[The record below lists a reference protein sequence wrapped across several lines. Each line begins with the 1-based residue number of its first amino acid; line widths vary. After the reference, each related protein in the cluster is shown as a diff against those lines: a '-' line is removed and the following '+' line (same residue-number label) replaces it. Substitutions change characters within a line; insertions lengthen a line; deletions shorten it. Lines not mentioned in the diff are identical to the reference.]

1 MKAINNL
8 GILLDSKIIGFD
20 NFNDDWFYQIFIL
33 KRKKDDSELNKNSSL
48 IKLYIV
54 SNLEYLNR
62 KMEEE
67 IIPLC
72 DFFKARA
79 MINVNVK
86 SYRKVAFESLK
97 KLAEEISQEHYK
109 AGLDKL
115 ITSASSASGTIGST
129 TGMVAD
135 KYKKWIIDLDSK
147 DEKYKQEIIRIINSK
162 DMLRGYNDG
171 DNDRIIDIIPSKSG
185 YHLVS
190 NPFDTNQFL
199 EILKIE
205 SIYKDNHL
213 TIPEIKKEGLTNLYI
228 PNYDE

>member
-1 MKAINNL
+1 MKAIKNL
-8 GILLDSKIIGFD
+8 EILLDSKIIDFD

-33 KRKKDDSELNKNSSL
+33 KRKKDDGVLKKNSSL
-48 IKLYIV
+48 IKSYRV

-62 KMEEE
+62 KLEEE

-79 MINVNVK
+79 MINVNMK

-115 ITSASSASGTIGST
+115 ITSACST
-129 TGMVAD
+129 TGMVEN
-135 KYKKWIIDLDSK
+135 KSKKWIIDLDSK

-162 DMLRGYNDG
+162 DMLKGYNDG
-171 DNDRIIDIIPSKSG
+171 DNDRIIGIIPSKSG

-190 NPFDTNQFL
+190 NPFDINQFL

-205 SIYKDNHL
+205 SIYEDNHL

-228 PNYDE
+228 PDYDE

>member
-1 MKAINNL
+1 MINNL
-8 GILLDSKIIGFD
+8 EVLLDSKIIDFD

-33 KRKKDDSELNKNSSL
+33 KRKKDDSGLKKNSSL
-48 IKLYIV
+48 IKSYRV

-62 KMEEE
+62 KLEEE

-79 MINVNVK
+79 MINLNVK

-115 ITSASSASGTIGST
+115 ITSAGSMG
-129 TGMVAD
+129 GMVSD
-135 KYKKWIIDLDSK
+135 KSKKWIIDLDSK
-147 DEKYKQEIIRIINSK
+147 DEKYKQEIIDIINNK
-162 DMLRGYNDG
+162 EMLKGYNDG
-171 DNDRIIDIIPSKSG
+171 DNDRIIGIIPSKSG

-190 NPFDTNQFL
+190 NPFDINQFL

-205 SIYKDNHL
+205 SIYEDNHL

-228 PNYDE
+228 PDYDE

>member
-8 GILLDSKIIGFD
+8 GILLDSKIIDFD

-48 IKLYIV
+48 IKSYRV

-115 ITSASSASGTIGST
+115 ITSACST
-129 TGMVAD
+129 TGIVGD
-135 KYKKWIIDLDSK
+135 KSKKWIIDLDSK

-171 DNDRIIDIIPSKSG
+171 DNDRIIGIIPSKSG

-190 NPFDTNQFL
+190 NPFDINQFL

-205 SIYKDNHL
+205 SIYEDNHL

-228 PNYDE
+228 PDYDE

>member
-8 GILLDSKIIGFD
+8 GILLDLKIIDFY

-33 KRKKDDSELNKNSSL
+33 KRKKDDGILNKNSSL
-48 IKLYIV
+48 IKSYRV

-62 KMEEE
+62 KLEEE

-79 MINVNVK
+79 MINLNVK

-115 ITSASSASGTIGST
+115 ITSAGSMS
-129 TGMVAD
+129 GMVAD
-135 KYKKWIIDLDSK
+135 KSK
-147 DEKYKQEIIRIINSK
+147 N
-162 DMLRGYNDG
+162 G
-171 DNDRIIDIIPSKSG
+171 
-185 YHLVS
+185 
-190 NPFDTNQFL
+190 
-199 EILKIE
+199 
-205 SIYKDNHL
+205 
-213 TIPEIKKEGLTNLYI
+213 
-228 PNYDE
+228 

>member
-8 GILLDSKIIGFD
+8 EILLDSKIIDFD

-48 IKLYIV
+48 IKSYRV

-62 KMEEE
+62 KLEEE

-97 KLAEEISQEHYK
+97 KLADEISQEHYK
-109 AGLDKL
+109 ASLDKL
-115 ITSASSASGTIGST
+115 ITSACSASGTIGSIS
-129 TGMVAD
+129 GMVGD
-135 KYKKWIIDLDSK
+135 KSKKWIIDLDSK

-162 DMLRGYNDG
+162 DMLKGYNDG
-171 DNDRIIDIIPSKSG
+171 DNDRIIGIIPSKSG
-185 YHLVS
+185 YHLIS
-190 NPFDTNQFL
+190 NPFDINQFL

-205 SIYKDNHL
+205 SIYEDNHL

-228 PNYDE
+228 PDYDE

>member
-48 IKLYIV
+48 IKSYRV

-62 KMEEE
+62 KLEEE

-97 KLAEEISQEHYK
+97 KLADEISQEHYK

-115 ITSASSASGTIGST
+115 ITSAGST
-129 TGMVAD
+129 TGMVGD

-171 DNDRIIDIIPSKSG
+171 DNDRIIGIIPSKSG

-190 NPFDTNQFL
+190 NPFDINQFL

-205 SIYKDNHL
+205 SIYEDNHL

-228 PNYDE
+228 PDYDE

>member
-8 GILLDSKIIGFD
+8 GILLDSKIIDFD

-33 KRKKDDSELNKNSSL
+33 KRKKDDSELKKNSSL
-48 IKLYIV
+48 IKSYRV

-62 KMEEE
+62 KLEEE

-115 ITSASSASGTIGST
+115 ITSAGSMS
-129 TGMVAD
+129 GMVD
-135 KYKKWIIDLDSK
+135 IPSGIKKWIIDLDSK

-171 DNDRIIDIIPSKSG
+171 DNDRIIGIIPSKSG
-185 YHLVS
+185 YHLLS
-190 NPFDTNQFL
+190 NPFDINQFL

-205 SIYKDNHL
+205 SIYEDNHL

-228 PNYDE
+228 PDYDE

>member
-1 MKAINNL
+1 MKSINNL
-8 GILLDSKIIGFD
+8 GILLDSKIIDFD

-48 IKLYIV
+48 IKSYRV

-62 KMEEE
+62 KLEEE

-79 MINVNVK
+79 MININMK

-115 ITSASSASGTIGST
+115 ITSAGSMS
-129 TGMVAD
+129 GMVGD
-135 KYKKWIIDLDSK
+135 KFKKWIIDLDSK
-147 DEKYKQEIIRIINSK
+147 EEKYKQEIIRIINSK
-162 DMLRGYNDG
+162 DMLKGYNDD
-171 DNDRIIDIIPSKSG
+171 DNDRIIGIIPSKSG
-185 YHLVS
+185 YHLIS
-190 NPFDTNQFL
+190 NPFDINQFL

-205 SIYKDNHL
+205 SIYEDNHL

-228 PNYDE
+228 PDYDE

>member
-1 MKAINNL
+1 MKAIKNL
-8 GILLDSKIIGFD
+8 EILLDSKIIDFD

-33 KRKKDDSELNKNSSL
+33 KRKKDDGVLKKNSAL
-48 IKLYIV
+48 IKSYRV

-62 KMEEE
+62 KLEEE

-79 MINVNVK
+79 MINVNMK

-115 ITSASSASGTIGST
+115 ITSACST
-129 TGMVAD
+129 TGMVEN
-135 KYKKWIIDLDSK
+135 KSKKWIIDLDSK

-171 DNDRIIDIIPSKSG
+171 DNDRIIGIIPSKSG

-190 NPFDTNQFL
+190 NPFDINQFL

-205 SIYKDNHL
+205 SIYEDNHL

-228 PNYDE
+228 PDYDE

>member
-1 MKAINNL
+1 MKAIKNL
-8 GILLDSKIIGFD
+8 EILLDSKIIDFD

-33 KRKKDDSELNKNSSL
+33 KRKKDDGVLKKNSSL
-48 IKLYIV
+48 IKSYRV

-62 KMEEE
+62 KLEEE

-79 MINVNVK
+79 MINVNMK

-115 ITSASSASGTIGST
+115 ITSACST
-129 TGMVAD
+129 TGMVEN
-135 KYKKWIIDLDSK
+135 KSKKWIIDLDSK

-162 DMLRGYNDG
+162 DMLRCYNDG
-171 DNDRIIDIIPSKSG
+171 DNDRIIGIIPSKSG

-190 NPFDTNQFL
+190 NPFDINQFL

-205 SIYKDNHL
+205 SIYEDNHL

-228 PNYDE
+228 PDYYE

>member
-8 GILLDSKIIGFD
+8 EVLLNSKLIDFD

-33 KRKKDDSELNKNSSL
+33 KRKKDDSGLKKNSSL
-48 IKLYIV
+48 IKSYRV

-62 KMEEE
+62 KLKEE

-79 MINVNVK
+79 MINLNVK
-86 SYRKVAFESLK
+86 SYRKAAFESLK
-97 KLAEEISQEHYK
+97 KLADEISQEHYK

-115 ITSASSASGTIGST
+115 ITSAGSASG
-129 TGMVAD
+129 MVSD
-135 KYKKWIIDLDSK
+135 KSKKWIIDLDSK
-147 DEKYKQEIIRIINSK
+147 DEKYKQEIIDIINNK
-162 DMLRGYNDG
+162 DMLKGYNDG
-171 DNDRIIDIIPSKSG
+171 DNDRIIGIIPSKSG

-190 NPFDTNQFL
+190 NPFDINQFL

-205 SIYKDNHL
+205 SIYEDNHL

-228 PNYDE
+228 PDYDE

>member
-8 GILLDSKIIGFD
+8 GILLDSKIIDFD
-20 NFNDDWFYQIFIL
+20 NFDDDWFYQIFIL
-33 KRKKDDSELNKNSSL
+33 KRKKDDGILKKNSSL
-48 IKLYIV
+48 IKSYRV

-62 KMEEE
+62 KLEEE

-79 MINVNVK
+79 MINVNMK

-115 ITSASSASGTIGST
+115 ITSACST
-129 TGMVAD
+129 TGMVEN
-135 KYKKWIIDLDSK
+135 KSKKWIIDLDSK
-147 DEKYKQEIIRIINSK
+147 DEKYKQEIIHIINSK

-171 DNDRIIDIIPSKSG
+171 DNDRIIGIIPSKSG

-190 NPFDTNQFL
+190 NPFDINQFL

-205 SIYKDNHL
+205 SIYEDNHL

-228 PNYDE
+228 PDYDE

>member
-8 GILLDSKIIGFD
+8 EVLLDSKIIDFD

-33 KRKKDDSELNKNSSL
+33 KRKKDDSGLKKNSSL
-48 IKLYIV
+48 IKSYRV

-72 DFFKARA
+72 NFFKARA
-79 MINVNVK
+79 MINLNVK

-115 ITSASSASGTIGST
+115 ITSAGSMS
-129 TGMVAD
+129 GMVGD
-135 KYKKWIIDLDSK
+135 KSKKWIIDLDSK
-147 DEKYKQEIIRIINSK
+147 DEKYKQEIIDIINNK
-162 DMLRGYNDG
+162 EMLKGYNDG
-171 DNDRIIDIIPSKSG
+171 DNDRIIGIIPSKSG

-190 NPFDTNQFL
+190 NPFDINQFL
-199 EILKIE
+199 EISKIE
-205 SIYKDNHL
+205 SIYEDNHL

-228 PNYDE
+228 PDYDE

>member
-8 GILLDSKIIGFD
+8 GILLDSKIIDFD

-33 KRKKDDSELNKNSSL
+33 KRKKDDGILKKNSSL
-48 IKLYIV
+48 IKSYRV

-62 KMEEE
+62 KLEEE

-115 ITSASSASGTIGST
+115 VTSAGST
-129 TGMVAD
+129 TGMVGD
-135 KYKKWIIDLDSK
+135 KSKKWIIDLDSK
-147 DEKYKQEIIRIINSK
+147 DEEYKQEIIRIINSK
-162 DMLRGYNDG
+162 DMLKGYNDG
-171 DNDRIIDIIPSKSG
+171 DNDRIIGIIPSKSG
-185 YHLVS
+185 YHLIS
-190 NPFDTNQFL
+190 NPFDINQFL

-205 SIYKDNHL
+205 SIYEDNHL

-228 PNYDE
+228 PDYDE

>member
-8 GILLDSKIIGFD
+8 GILLDSKIINFD

-33 KRKKDDSELNKNSSL
+33 KRKKDDSGLNKNSSL
-48 IKLYIV
+48 IKSYRV

-62 KMEEE
+62 KLEEE

-115 ITSASSASGTIGST
+115 ITSAGSMS
-129 TGMVAD
+129 GMVAD
-135 KYKKWIIDLDSK
+135 KSKKWIIDLDSK

-162 DMLRGYNDG
+162 DMLRGYNDS
-171 DNDRIIDIIPSKSG
+171 DNDRIIGIIPSKSG

-190 NPFDTNQFL
+190 NPFDINQFL

-205 SIYKDNHL
+205 SIYEDNYL

-228 PNYDE
+228 PDYDE

>member
-1 MKAINNL
+1 MKAIKNL
-8 GILLDSKIIGFD
+8 EILLDSKIIDFD

-33 KRKKDDSELNKNSSL
+33 KRKKDDGVLKKNSSL
-48 IKLYIV
+48 IKSYRV

-62 KMEEE
+62 KLEEE

-79 MINVNVK
+79 MINVNMK

-115 ITSASSASGTIGST
+115 ITSACST
-129 TGMVAD
+129 TGMVEN
-135 KYKKWIIDLDSK
+135 KSKKWIIDLDSK

-171 DNDRIIDIIPSKSG
+171 DNDRIIGIIPSKSG

-190 NPFDTNQFL
+190 NPFDINQFL

-205 SIYKDNHL
+205 SIYEDNHL

-228 PNYDE
+228 PDYDE

>member
-1 MKAINNL
+1 MMKAINNL
-8 GILLDSKIIGFD
+8 GILLDSKIIDFD

-48 IKLYIV
+48 IKSYRV

-62 KMEEE
+62 KLEEE

-79 MINVNVK
+79 MINLNVK

-115 ITSASSASGTIGST
+115 ITSAGSMS
-129 TGMVAD
+129 GMVEN
-135 KYKKWIIDLDSK
+135 KSKKWIIDLDSK

-171 DNDRIIDIIPSKSG
+171 DNDRIIGIIPSKSG

-190 NPFDTNQFL
+190 NPFDINQFL

-205 SIYKDNHL
+205 SIYEDNHL

-228 PNYDE
+228 PDYDE

>member
-8 GILLDSKIIGFD
+8 GILLDSKIINFD

-33 KRKKDDSELNKNSSL
+33 KRKKDDSGLKKNSSL
-48 IKLYIV
+48 IKSYRV

-62 KMEEE
+62 KLEEE

-79 MINVNVK
+79 MINVNMK

-115 ITSASSASGTIGST
+115 ITSAGST
-129 TGMVAD
+129 TGMVEN
-135 KYKKWIIDLDSK
+135 KSKNWIIDLDSK

-171 DNDRIIDIIPSKSG
+171 DNDRIIGIIPSKSG

-190 NPFDTNQFL
+190 NPFDINQFL

-205 SIYKDNHL
+205 SIYEDNHL

-228 PNYDE
+228 PDYDE

>member
-8 GILLDSKIIGFD
+8 EILLDSKIIDFD

-33 KRKKDDSELNKNSSL
+33 KRKKDDSGLKKNSSL
-48 IKLYIV
+48 IKSYRV

-62 KMEEE
+62 KLEEE

-97 KLAEEISQEHYK
+97 KLADEISQEHYK

-115 ITSASSASGTIGST
+115 ITSAGSMS
-129 TGMVAD
+129 GMVGD
-135 KYKKWIIDLDSK
+135 KSKKWIIDLDSK
-147 DEKYKQEIIRIINSK
+147 DKKYKQEIIHIINSK

-171 DNDRIIDIIPSKSG
+171 DNDRIIGIIPSKSG

-190 NPFDTNQFL
+190 NPFDINQFL

-205 SIYKDNHL
+205 SIYEDNHL

-228 PNYDE
+228 PDYDE

>member
-8 GILLDSKIIGFD
+8 GILLDLKIIDFD

-33 KRKKDDSELNKNSSL
+33 KRKKDDGILNKNSSL
-48 IKLYIV
+48 IKSYRV

-62 KMEEE
+62 KLEEE

-109 AGLDKL
+109 VGLDKL
-115 ITSASSASGTIGST
+115 ITSAGST

-135 KYKKWIIDLDSK
+135 KYKKWIIDLDLK

-171 DNDRIIDIIPSKSG
+171 DNDRIIGIIPSKSG
-185 YHLVS
+185 YHLIS
-190 NPFDTNQFL
+190 NPFDINQFL

-205 SIYKDNHL
+205 SIYEDNHL

-228 PNYDE
+228 PDYDE

>member
-8 GILLDSKIIGFD
+8 GILLDSKIIDFD

-48 IKLYIV
+48 IKSYRV

-62 KMEEE
+62 KLEEE

-79 MINVNVK
+79 MINLNVK

-115 ITSASSASGTIGST
+115 ITSAGSMS
-129 TGMVAD
+129 GMVEN
-135 KYKKWIIDLDSK
+135 KSKKWIIDLDSK

-171 DNDRIIDIIPSKSG
+171 DNDRIIGIIPSKSG

-190 NPFDTNQFL
+190 NPFDINQFL

-205 SIYKDNHL
+205 SIYEDNHL

-228 PNYDE
+228 PDYDE

>member
-8 GILLDSKIIGFD
+8 RILLDLKIIDFD

-33 KRKKDDSELNKNSSL
+33 KRKKDDGVLKKNSSL
-48 IKLYIV
+48 IKSYRV

-62 KMEEE
+62 KLEEE

-79 MINVNVK
+79 MINLNVK

-109 AGLDKL
+109 ADLDKL
-115 ITSASSASGTIGST
+115 ITSAGSMS
-129 TGMVAD
+129 GMVD
-135 KYKKWIIDLDSK
+135 KSKKWIIDLDLK
-147 DEKYKQEIIRIINSK
+147 DEKYKKEIIRIINNK
-162 DMLRGYNDG
+162 ELIRGYNDG
-171 DNDRIIDIIPSKSG
+171 DNDRIIGIIPSKSG
-185 YHLVS
+185 YHLIS
-190 NPFDTNQFL
+190 NPFDINQFL

-205 SIYKDNHL
+205 SIYEDNHL
-213 TIPEIKKEGLTNLYI
+213 TITEIKKEGLTNLYI
-228 PNYDE
+228 PDYDE

>member
-1 MKAINNL
+1 MINNL
-8 GILLDSKIIGFD
+8 EVLLESKIIDFD

-33 KRKKDDSELNKNSSL
+33 KRKKDDSGLKKNSSL
-48 IKLYIV
+48 IKSYRV

-79 MINVNVK
+79 MINLNIK

-97 KLAEEISQEHYK
+97 KLADEISQEHYK

-115 ITSASSASGTIGST
+115 ITSAGSMS
-129 TGMVAD
+129 GMVGD
-135 KYKKWIIDLDSK
+135 KFKKWIIDLDSK
-147 DEKYKQEIIRIINSK
+147 DEKYKQEIIDIINNK
-162 DMLRGYNDG
+162 ELIRGYNDG

-190 NPFDTNQFL
+190 NPFDINQFL

-205 SIYKDNHL
+205 SIYEDNHL

-228 PNYDE
+228 PDYDE

>member
-1 MKAINNL
+1 MKAIKNL
-8 GILLDSKIIGFD
+8 EILLDSKIIDFD

-33 KRKKDDSELNKNSSL
+33 KRKKDDGVLKKNSSL
-48 IKLYIV
+48 IKSYRV

-62 KMEEE
+62 KLEEE

-72 DFFKARA
+72 DFFKART
-79 MINVNVK
+79 MINVNMK

-115 ITSASSASGTIGST
+115 ITSACST
-129 TGMVAD
+129 TGMVEN
-135 KYKKWIIDLDSK
+135 KSKKWIIDLDSK

-171 DNDRIIDIIPSKSG
+171 DNDRIIGIIPSKSG

-190 NPFDTNQFL
+190 NPFDINQFL

-205 SIYKDNHL
+205 SIYEDNHL

-228 PNYDE
+228 PDYDE

>member
-8 GILLDSKIIGFD
+8 GILLDLKIIDFD

-33 KRKKDDSELNKNSSL
+33 KRKKDDGILNKNSSL
-48 IKLYIV
+48 IKSYRV

-62 KMEEE
+62 KLEEE

-79 MINVNVK
+79 MINLNVK

-115 ITSASSASGTIGST
+115 ITSAGSMSGMVCSASGTIG
-129 TGMVAD
+129 D
-135 KYKKWIIDLDSK
+135 KSKKWIIDLDSK

-171 DNDRIIDIIPSKSG
+171 DNDRIIGIIPSKSG

-190 NPFDTNQFL
+190 NPFDINQFL

-205 SIYKDNHL
+205 SIYEDNHL

-228 PNYDE
+228 PDYDE

>member
-1 MKAINNL
+1 MKAIKNL
-8 GILLDSKIIGFD
+8 EILLDSKIIDFD

-33 KRKKDDSELNKNSSL
+33 KRKKDDGVLKKNSSL
-48 IKLYIV
+48 IKSYRV

-62 KMEEE
+62 KLEEE

-79 MINVNVK
+79 MINVNMK

-115 ITSASSASGTIGST
+115 ITSAGST
-129 TGMVAD
+129 TGMVEN
-135 KYKKWIIDLDSK
+135 KSKKWIIDLDSK

-171 DNDRIIDIIPSKSG
+171 DNDRIIGIIPSKSG

-190 NPFDTNQFL
+190 NPFDINQFL

-205 SIYKDNHL
+205 SIYEDNHL

-228 PNYDE
+228 PDYDE

>member
-8 GILLDSKIIGFD
+8 EILLDSKIIDFD
-20 NFNDDWFYQIFIL
+20 NFDDDWFYQIFIL
-33 KRKKDDSELNKNSSL
+33 KRKKDDGVLKKNSSL
-48 IKLYIV
+48 IKSYRV

-62 KMEEE
+62 KLEEE

-79 MINVNVK
+79 MINVNMK

-115 ITSASSASGTIGST
+115 ITSACST
-129 TGMVAD
+129 TGMVEN
-135 KYKKWIIDLDSK
+135 KSKKWIIDLDSK

-171 DNDRIIDIIPSKSG
+171 DNDRIIGIIPSKSG

-190 NPFDTNQFL
+190 NPFDINQFL

-205 SIYKDNHL
+205 SIYEDNHL

-228 PNYDE
+228 PDYDE

>member
-1 MKAINNL
+1 MMKAINNL
-8 GILLDSKIIGFD
+8 GILLDSKIMGFD

-33 KRKKDDSELNKNSSL
+33 KRKKDDSGLNKNSSL
-48 IKLYIV
+48 IKSYRV

-97 KLAEEISQEHYK
+97 KLADEISQEHYK

-115 ITSASSASGTIGST
+115 ITSAGST

-171 DNDRIIDIIPSKSG
+171 DNDRIIGIIPSKSG

-190 NPFDTNQFL
+190 NPFDINQFL

-205 SIYKDNHL
+205 SIYEDNHL

-228 PNYDE
+228 PDYDE